1 MPRPRRC
8 RRVRFEPSTTYFKPA
23 GIPIRSLEEVVLTVD
38 EIEAIRLKDGEG
50 MSQEQAAEK
59 MNISQPTF
67 FRLLDSARKKI
78 ADAITNGKAIKIEGG
93 DYKLFKGQNTKKS

>member
-93 DYKLFKGQNTKKS
+93 DYKLFKG

>member
-59 MNISQPTF
+59 MNISQPT
-67 FRLLDSARKKI
+67 
-78 ADAITNGKAIKIEGG
+78 
-93 DYKLFKGQNTKKS
+93 